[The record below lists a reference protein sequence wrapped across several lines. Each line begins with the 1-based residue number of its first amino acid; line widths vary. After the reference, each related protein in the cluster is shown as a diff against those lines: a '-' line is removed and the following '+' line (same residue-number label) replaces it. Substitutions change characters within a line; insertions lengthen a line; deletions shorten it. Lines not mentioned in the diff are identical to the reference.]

1 MIVPERQEP
10 TNSEPVNP
18 QNQPQ
23 IQIVQGVLPDSLL
36 GQKFLEYFHHPW
48 HFINAPT
55 PPAGERPK
63 WTTETRYP
71 LQPRNLWSLYQNPDQ
86 LLGLRFGT
94 ETNYLLL
101 DADVG
106 GNNHPANSLE
116 NFKAVLAAMEDIGLC
131 RPVIIQ
137 SSFSTG
143 IHIYYFFKNKRN
155 SFYLAVAV
163 FLALLQKGISIKD
176 GHLEQFP
183 NTKPYG
189 TDKPTDFKAHRLPL
203 QPGSFILD
211 KELQPYSNNLE
222 DFLDAA
228 EWSASGQDDAA
239 LDQAI
244 AHAKTQAK
252 KLFPKP
258 KPGKGATLWKLHLE
272 EIFQMGWTGFHQ
284 TNQLLKHMGCY
295 GIVFLSLKG
304 EELVDFMVKTSQ
316 AAPGYRTWC
325 RHQHEIRQRARDRA
339 RSCEKYYTPYPS
351 IPNRLCTYRQQ
362 FGDVNNVVPFCPN
375 LERHQKTLDR
385 IAKVISTLK
394 EQGNFPNSVADRAKA
409 IIAASKAIYGVGGS
423 QTTLH
428 KPEYLA
434 LWHPAHEPAAVEESV
449 NAPLV
454 KVSDCQKPEKY
465 PQLPDPWLEDIEPQ
479 SLSQQAIQRD
489 NSAIYT
495 PPPIMK
501 VLYLPQAKEI
511 ENQKSIFNQ
520 QPATDSLEE
529 IKNQK
534 QFISNPKSTTDKQ
547 NQSIVSGGEIFQN
560 NKPALSMT
568 EFPVTTI
575 ETIPD
580 SSINSEIAINDPI
593 IESDS
598 PTAITEVSTQLSTQA
613 STLEDCPKAD
623 VPTIKSE
630 VSSDLHTTP
639 VVSPPPEPL
648 ADDSQAPVTE
658 VSTQLSTPTSTFENC
673 PKADVPT
680 IKSEAFSD
688 LLTSAV
694 VSPPPEPLADDSEA
708 ADDSTSYTPS
718 EYCQAIR
725 LRLRALSEAK
735 KWVKSYGFLHNLKLT
750 PAERQE
756 MEELALRILLA
767 QLGSLLLWHEAR
779 EWFVANLDRL
789 KRRGWGAIGKTLF
802 PDLFG

>member
-1 MIVPERQEP
+1 MIVPERQDP
-10 TNSEPVNP
+10 TTPEPVSP

-143 IHIYYFFKNKRN
+143 IHVYYFFKQKRN

-163 FLALLQKGISIKD
+163 FLALLQKGILVKD

-203 QPGSFILD
+203 QLGSFILD
-211 KELQPYSNNLE
+211 EELQPYSNNLE

-244 AHAKTQAK
+244 AHAKTQTK

-258 KPGKGATLWKLHLE
+258 KPGKGAALWKLHLE
-272 EIFQMGWTGFHQ
+272 EIFQMGWTDFYQ
-284 TNQLLKHMGCY
+284 TNELLKYMGCY

-304 EELVDFMVKTSQ
+304 EELVDFMVKTSE

-325 RHQHEIRQRARDRA
+325 RHQHEIRQRARERA

-362 FGDVNNVVPFCPN
+362 FGDANNVVLFCPN
-375 LERHQKTLDR
+375 QERHQKTLDR

-409 IIAASKAIYGVGGS
+409 IIAASKALYGVGGS

-454 KVSDCQKPEKY
+454 KVSGCQLPEKY

-479 SLSQQAIQRD
+479 FLSQQAVQRD

-495 PPPIMK
+495 PPIMK
-501 VLYLPQAKEI
+501 VLCLPQAK
-511 ENQKSIFNQ
+511 K
-520 QPATDSLEE
+520 LK
-529 IKNQK
+529 IKNL
-534 QFISNPKSTTDKQ
+534 F
-547 NQSIVSGGEIFQN
+547 
-560 NKPALSMT
+560 
-568 EFPVTTI
+568 
-575 ETIPD
+575 
-580 SSINSEIAINDPI
+580 SINNL
-593 IESDS
+593 
-598 PTAITEVSTQLSTQA
+598 QL
-613 STLEDCPKAD
+613 TL
-623 VPTIKSE
+623 
-630 VSSDLHTTP
+630 
-639 VVSPPPEPL
+639 
-648 ADDSQAPVTE
+648 
-658 VSTQLSTPTSTFENC
+658 
-673 PKADVPT
+673 
-680 IKSEAFSD
+680 
-688 LLTSAV
+688 
-694 VSPPPEPLADDSEA
+694 
-708 ADDSTSYTPS
+708 
-718 EYCQAIR
+718 
-725 LRLRALSEAK
+725 
-735 KWVKSYGFLHNLKLT
+735 
-750 PAERQE
+750 
-756 MEELALRILLA
+756 
-767 QLGSLLLWHEAR
+767 
-779 EWFVANLDRL
+779 
-789 KRRGWGAIGKTLF
+789 
-802 PDLFG
+802 